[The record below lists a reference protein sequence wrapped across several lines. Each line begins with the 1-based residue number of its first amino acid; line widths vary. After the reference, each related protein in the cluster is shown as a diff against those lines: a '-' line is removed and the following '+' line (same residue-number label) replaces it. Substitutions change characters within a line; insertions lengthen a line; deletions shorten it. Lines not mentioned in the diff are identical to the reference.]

1 MTVEWRRY
9 VIRVRYYIA
18 PVLDTMIA
26 MGKRVRAEILR
37 GSSSIRSFSEL
48 KAFEETV
55 FAEVGA
61 EEQQAI
67 YTEMRARNSAKIA
80 QGGLAFDPALA
91 AESDARRCLAAYVV
105 ASAANWIPAPRLER
119 FLRDLPRLFPRH
131 VVYEPCGSAARATLG
146 GRLHWCPH
154 ALY

>member
-1 MTVEWRRY
+1 MGCISCV
-9 VIRVRYYIA
+9 RVRYYIA

-61 EEQQAI
+61 QEQQAI

-80 QGGLAFDPALA
+80 QGGFTCDPVLA

-105 ASAANWIPAPRLER
+105 ASAANWIAAPRLER
-119 FLRDLPRLFPRH
+119 FLHDLPRLFARH
-131 VVYEPCGSAARATLG
+131 VVYQPCGAAGSAARAPLG
-146 GRLHWCPH
+146 GRLHWYLH
-154 ALY
+154 